1 MRWAPTQTAPKQISE
16 TQEQFGL
23 SSFQAQWPKGGSH
36 TQTVPSTAYADCFF
50 TINNAGGSP
59 GGNRLLRVTGTLAG
73 QPISCLIDSGASH
86 DFVSQ
91 SFVSK
96 FKLADQVLKTTR
108 RVRGYDGQ
116 VTAAGGTLVAPLLLS
131 CPQLLDGALA
141 DSVTRRSFVV
151 AQLHSDD
158 VILGMPWLSEL
169 DAQVDFKAQRVRIP
183 RASTGNEDHWMPL
196 VELPV
201 QKSEQRPPTTAAQSE
216 LLIHNITQLY
226 TETDSSKQ
234 EQAAQRCAL
243 HELLSRTSERDGI
256 AELAAAYDDRG
267 RVTQL
272 TAKQAV
278 QQDAP
283 PEAPELVSM
292 REKLL
297 KEFSDVF
304 ADSLPCGQPPGRG
317 HELHIELVP
326 GAKPPARVPPRIND
340 KHSKFETKWLKDMLD
355 KKLISKSQS
364 QYAAPHFYVE
374 KPETAT
380 TGEYRAVTDFRALN
394 AVTVKNRY
402 PLPRAD
408 QLFDKLTKAKY
419 FTKIDLR
426 TGFYQILINELD
438 RHKTAFTTSQGLFEY
453 NVLPM
458 GLCNSPG
465 VFMQLM
471 NDTFADFLNKFV
483 LVFLDDIIVYSNTL
497 EEHEQHVRQALLRL
511 RQQKLYAKASK
522 SALCKREVEFLGHMV
537 GVNGLRVMQDKIEA
551 VQEWPK
557 PKNIRELRAFLGLA
571 GYYRRFVR
579 NFSAIA
585 LPLTELTRNV
595 TRQKLELSWGA
606 KEQKAFV
613 ELQKALQS
621 TPVLVLPDPA
631 REFVVHCDASG
642 YAVGAVLQQDHGK
655 GLQPVAFMSKK
666 MVGAETRYPVH
677 EQELLAIVSA
687 LTTWRH
693 YLEGATHPVRVRTDH
708 KSLTHF
714 QTQPMLSG
722 RQQRWMET
730 LSQFDYTVEYVKGQE
745 NQAADA
751 LSRRG
756 DHLDKGAP
764 SERPPAYVDPVRVTL
779 QLKKAFELNKIMV
792 LEDRSM
798 MAEFNAMDAVMR
810 RRADRGGRQEEL
822 QRIAQRAAAD
832 RSATEVIPL
841 NEIAPNRPPPD
852 AHGVRTTPT
861 QRCTATNK
869 KGGQCGSRTAKGRY
883 CHVHMASK
891 DGLRVKKSAIAGM
904 GLFATRDF
912 AIGENVAD
920 YTGDML
926 MLTHDKIGG
935 EYALELTT
943 RKAIDAARTN
953 TAYGRYIN
961 DPRGSD
967 LTANTEFV
975 VNPARGTGRLR
986 ATVRISKGDEI
997 LVSYGAQY
1005 WRTYGHRA
1013 KLPVRPAAD
1022 ARRKQAAPAAAA
1034 AAAPPPAAQ
1043 RRAPALAVGH
1053 GRKQA
1058 AGERLITVGRGIKR
1072 AVAARDIH
1080 EPIDLTEV
1088 SVSTFSSQLADAFE
1102 KACADDPAYAADLKK
1117 RRSDTPS
1124 DDLDTRAVVDEFI
1137 VRDGRL
1143 FHRTSGCLLVPADK
1157 ALRTLLI
1164 RESHDAAMAGHFGR
1178 DKTIE
1183 QMQRRFTWTKMEQ
1196 EVELY
1201 VKTCEQ
1207 CQRNKPSQ
1215 QRTPGLLMPI
1225 EPPNYQGHTWSM
1237 DYITQLPP
1245 CTRTGNDAIVVF
1257 VCKLTKLK
1265 HIVACKTDID
1275 APSTARLFLDGVVRL
1290 HGMPERI
1297 ISDRDP
1303 RFTANFWQAFWAGL
1317 GTTLSMSTAYH
1328 PETDGQTENANRTLE
1343 IMLRSVINFE
1353 QDDWDDHLPAAELAM
1368 NNARNETTGFSPF
1381 YMFYGRDARL
1391 PLDLALAPLTKARAN
1406 PSAADALAR
1415 WRAALVRA
1423 QENTKTAQ
1431 RRQKKYADEHRR
1443 ALTFKVGDRVL
1454 LATANLKLVGEAKR
1468 ARKFTERYIGPFRV
1482 KAVRNANAYELEL
1495 PPSMR
1500 IHPTINI
1507 SQLKEYHDGSAAFP
1521 TRPAPLTRPE
1531 PAAINNDG
1539 SPEWA
1544 VERIL
1549 DHRRSGRK
1557 KTLQYLILWKGYAVH
1572 EATWERVEMLDGAL
1586 ELVVDYNVR
1595 KKIQLSSAEALEI
1608 SEFTLE
1614 RSLIHDQ
1621 RQGAVRAA

>member
-1 MRWAPTQTAPKQISE
+1 MRWSPAQTAPKQIRE
-16 TQEQFGL
+16 TREHFGL
-23 SSFQAQWPKGGSH
+23 SSFQTHNPKGGPHS
-36 TQTVPSTAYADCFF
+36 QTVPATAFADCFF
-50 TINNAGGSP
+50 TINNEGGSP
-59 GGNRLLRVTGTLAG
+59 GRNRLLRITGTLAG

-96 FKLADQVLKTTR
+96 FKLAEQVLKTTR

-131 CPQLLDGALA
+131 CPQLLGGALA

-158 VILGMPWLSEL
+158 VILGMPWLSDL

-201 QKSEQRPPTTAAQSE
+201 QKSEQQPPTTAAQSE

-226 TETDSSKQ
+226 AGADDSKQ
-234 EQAAQRCAL
+234 EQTRQWCAL
-243 HELLSRTSERDGI
+243 HELLSRTSAQNEI
-256 AELAAAYDDRG
+256 ADLAAAYDDRG
-267 RVTQL
+267 RIASPTK
-272 TAKQAV
+272 KQAAPLA
-278 QQDAP
+278 AP
-283 PEAPELVSM
+283 PDAPELARM
-292 REKLL
+292 REGLL

-304 ADSLPCGQPPGRG
+304 VDNLPAGLPPGRG
-317 HELHIELVP
+317 HELHIQLTP
-326 GAKPPARVPPRIND
+326 GAKPPARVPPRINQ
-340 KHSKFETKWLKDMLD
+340 KHAAFESKWLKDMLD
-355 KKLISKSQS
+355 KRLISKSQS

-483 LVFLDDIIVYSNTL
+483 LVFLDDIIVYSDTL
-497 EEHEQHVRQALLRL
+497 EEHEKHVRQALNRL
-511 RQQKLYAKASK
+511 RQQRLYAKASK

-537 GVNGLRVMQDKIEA
+537 GVNGLRVMEDKIEA
-551 VQEWPK
+551 VRDWPT

-571 GYYRRFVR
+571 GYYRRFVC

-613 ELQKALQS
+613 DLQSALQS

-631 REFVVHCDASG
+631 KEFVVHCDASG
-642 YAVGAVLQQDHGK
+642 YAVGAVLQQDHGN

-687 LTTWRH
+687 LTIWRH
-693 YLEGATHPVRVRTDH
+693 YLEGATHPIRVRTDH

-722 RQQRWMET
+722 RQRRWLET
-730 LSQFDYTVEYVKGQE
+730 LAQFDYTVEYVKGQE
-745 NQAADA
+745 NLAADA

-764 SERPPAYVDPVRVTL
+764 EERSPEYVDPVRVAE
-779 QLKKAFELNKIMV
+779 QSKRAFELNSTMV
-792 LEDRSM
+792 REDRSLQM
-798 MAEFNAMDAVMR
+798 EFNAIDAVLR
-810 RRADRGGRQEEL
+810 RRGIAIRQPEL
-822 QRIAQRAAAD
+822 QRVAQRAAANEA
-832 RSATEVIPL
+832 ATKVIPL
-841 NEIAPNRPPPD
+841 IEVAPNRPPPD
-852 AHGVRTTPT
+852 SHGVRTMPT
-861 QRCTATNK
+861 QRCTADNK
-869 KGGQCGSRTAKGRY
+869 KGTQCGSRTAKGRY
-883 CHVHMASK
+883 CHVHMSAK
-891 DGLRVKKSAIAGM
+891 DGLRVKASPIAGM

-912 AIGENVAD
+912 KHGEHIAD
-920 YTGDML
+920 YSGDEL
-926 MLTHDKIGG
+926 VLTHDKVGG
-935 EYALELTT
+935 EYALAVTQ

-953 TAYGRYIN
+953 TAYGRYAN
-961 DPRGSD
+961 DPHNSD
-967 LTANTEFV
+967 MSSNAEFV
-975 VNPARGTGRLR
+975 INRATGTGRLR
-986 ATVRISKGDEI
+986 ATRNIAKGSEV
-997 LVSYGAQY
+997 LVSYGAEY
-1005 WRTYGHRA
+1005 WRAFGAQA
-1013 KLPVRPAAD
+1013 KLPTRPAA
-1022 ARRKQAAPAAAA
+1022 APRKRAAAA
-1034 AAAPPPAAQ
+1034 
-1043 RRAPALAVGH
+1043 
-1053 GRKQA
+1053 
-1058 AGERLITVGRGIKR
+1058 EREI
-1072 AVAARDIH
+1072 
-1080 EPIDLTEV
+1080 IDLTEV
-1088 SVSTFSSQLADAFE
+1088 SASTFSSELADAFE
-1102 KACADDPAYAADLKK
+1102 KACRDDLAYADDLKN
-1117 RRSDTPS
+1117 RRSEIPS
-1124 DDLDTRAVVDEFI
+1124 DDPEKQPVTDEFI
-1137 VRDGRL
+1137 MRDGRL
-1143 FHRTSGCLLVPADK
+1143 FHRSSGGLLVPADH
-1157 ALRTLLI
+1157 ALRTRLI
-1164 RESHDAAMAGHFGR
+1164 RECHDSATAGHLGR

-1183 QMQRRFTWTKMEQ
+1183 QMKRRFTWTKMDQ
-1196 EVELY
+1196 DIELY

-1225 EPPNYQGHTWSM
+1225 APPDYQGHTWTM
-1237 DYITQLPP
+1237 DYITSLPP
-1245 CTRTGNDAIVVF
+1245 CARTGNDAVVVF

-1265 HIVACKTDID
+1265 HFVACKTNID
-1275 APSTARLFLDGVVRL
+1275 APATARLFLNSVVRL

-1303 RFTANFWQAFWAGL
+1303 RFTAHFWKAFWAGL

-1328 PETDGQTENANRTLE
+1328 PQTDGQTENANRTLE
-1343 IMLRSVINFE
+1343 IMLRSVVNFE
-1353 QDDWDDHLPAAELAM
+1353 QDDWEDHLPAAELAM
-1368 NNARNETTGFSPF
+1368 NNARNETTGLSPF
-1381 YMFYGRDARL
+1381 YMFYGREARM
-1391 PLDLALAPLTKARAN
+1391 PLDLALTPLTQARAN

-1423 QENTKTAQ
+1423 QETTKTAQ
-1431 RRQKKYADEHRR
+1431 KRQKKYADEHRR
-1443 ALTFKVGDRVL
+1443 EQSFAVGDRVL

-1482 KAVRNANAYELEL
+1482 KSIRNANAYELEL

-1500 IHPTINI
+1500 IHPTINV

-1521 TRPAPLTRPE
+1521 TRPSPLTRPAPE
-1531 PAAINNDG
+1531 AINNDG
-1539 SPEWA
+1539 APEWE

-1549 DHRRSGRK
+1549 DHRRYGRRK
-1557 KTLQYLILWKGYAVH
+1557 LLQYLILWKGYPVH
-1572 EATWERVEMLDGAL
+1572 EATWEPIEALDGAL
-1586 ELVVDYNVR
+1586 EFVVDYNTR
-1595 KKIQLSSAEALEI
+1595 KKIHISS
-1608 SEFTLE
+1608 
-1614 RSLIHDQ
+1614 
-1621 RQGAVRAA
+1621 V